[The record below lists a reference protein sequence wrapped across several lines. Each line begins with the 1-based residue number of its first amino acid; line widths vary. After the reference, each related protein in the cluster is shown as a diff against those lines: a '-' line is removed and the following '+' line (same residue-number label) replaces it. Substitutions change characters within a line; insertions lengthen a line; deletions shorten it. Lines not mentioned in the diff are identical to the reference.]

1 MRSGARAS
9 SACVVA
15 YVAGCDGPSRAGVIV
30 GRSVGGS
37 VVRHRVA
44 RRLRHVLAGV
54 LDDGPWGSLIVLR
67 ALPPAAAADW
77 AVLRR
82 DIESSVRR
90 ARTRVGRGPGAC
102 TAVTR

>member
-1 MRSGARAS
+1 MRSGGRAS

-15 YVAGCDGPSRAGVIV
+15 YVAGCEGPSRAGVIV

-54 LDDGPWGSLIVLR
+54 LDDVPAGSLIVLR
-67 ALPPAAAADW
+67 ALPPAAGADS

-82 DIESSVRR
+82 DVESSVRR
-90 ARTRVGRGPGAC
+90 ARARVGRRPGPC